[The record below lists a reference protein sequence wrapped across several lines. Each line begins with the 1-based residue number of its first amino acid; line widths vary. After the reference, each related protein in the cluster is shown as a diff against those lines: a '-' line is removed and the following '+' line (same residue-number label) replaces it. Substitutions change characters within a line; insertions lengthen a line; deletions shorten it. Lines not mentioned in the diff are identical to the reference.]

1 VAFERKKLSS
11 LRSVSYIT
19 LVTALLFLVQSHFAF
34 AQVDEGAI
42 TGTVMDSSGAVVA
55 RAHVTLLN
63 TDVGLTVDTVANANG
78 SYTFSPIRIGHYSV
92 TATAPGFGTTTQQ
105 SLTVNVSQ
113 TLQVNVQLKAGATS
127 ETITV
132 TDAPPALQTE
142 DASVGQVIDSKSVNN
157 LPLNGRNFTFLAQ
170 LGAGVNTP
178 QADGRGNASTGAFTA
193 NGLRESQ
200 NNYLLDG
207 IDNNSNAVDFLNGTN
222 YIVLPPVDA
231 IEEFKVQTADF
242 SAETGRAGG
251 AVLNATIKAG
261 TNSFHGA
268 AWEFL
273 RNDVFDARDWFEA
286 NANKPRGELRQN
298 QFGASG
304 GGPILKNKVFFFG
317 DYEGFRKTQ
326 GNPQTG
332 SVPTAQ
338 EITSGYTD
346 LSQIVSGQ
354 LGPGTARTDDLGR
367 IMPAGTISDP
377 ATTRLVKAGAVD
389 PVSGFQNKGTS
400 DVYVRDPFSLTCG
413 PAKSDYTNCTDLNQL
428 PAARLDPNAINVLKL
443 FPAPN
448 NGVGYN
454 NNFISQSKISDK
466 RNAFDVRVDMNAL
479 KNDQIFARFSYVDD
493 PQFFPGIFGGTADGG
508 GFAQGLQTAKSS
520 QSAGNW
526 THDFSPT
533 TVNVAKIGFNHLHT
547 TRFGPDGAVDGI
559 PSQYNIQGI
568 PQGNENGG
576 LPTITVG
583 GLSQLGSSN
592 FLPSDEISQTLQ
604 LTDDFTKIYGN
615 HSFKMGIEIQ
625 NVKFSTLQPGWSR
638 GQFDYDGRYVD
649 IPALGGGKN
658 NGMGQFLI
666 PAGPATDP
674 NGVNYSGGSDEVRA
688 SNINKTYDERQYIA
702 GYVQDDWKVTPK
714 LTLNLGLRYDYFS
727 PIKETN
733 GGQANFAPNGLPNGA
748 PTFLIP
754 ATGKDNRTISTFNS
768 TNGLTTNFTDQLAAD
783 GIKIEFTDRY
793 GQGLVKTKPVNIGPR
808 VGFAYQVTPRLVT
821 RGGFGYSY
829 NSFENQGYGPNI
841 GENYPFVFN
850 LDYTAHGG
858 NGNVVPVSQNTPFAA
873 CPSAGNGGTASL
885 FTAFSCIP
893 LDPAKVDA
901 SGLNLLGMQFDYKTP
916 QTLSANYTLQYSITH
931 TTAIQAA
938 WVLTHVN
945 NLQMNLSSN
954 NVSQIL
960 PQGAD
965 TTNLVP
971 FPHLGNGGYA
981 ESIGKSTYNGLQV
994 TMQQQAWKGLNF
1006 LATYT
1011 WSKTL
1016 TDAGDLLNGGS
1027 VGGIRALQVPGLGV
1041 PFDYA
1046 LASFDIRNVFHFSG
1060 GYELPFGKGKMFLGN
1075 ANRLTNSILGGWSA
1089 NYILVVQ
1096 QGQPQTF
1103 GCNTGTTSGT
1113 GCNDVRVK
1121 GQSPKLGITHQS
1133 DNKGRPRWYNNAA
1146 AFNQPCRLG
1155 GTNDN
1160 PTPIPDSPSGCIP
1173 LTGSGALGGK
1183 TDTATGPGYKKLDF
1197 SLFKSFPIT
1206 ERYSFQFRA
1215 DVFDLFNHPNFSAP
1229 DNTDIHNTQF
1239 GDIGSTRDAPYGSRQ
1254 IQFALK
1260 FYY

>member
-1 VAFERKKLSS
+1 MAFECKKLS
-11 LRSVSYIT
+11 LFRSANYVT
-19 LVTALLFLVQSHFAF
+19 LVVALVFLVQSHFAF
-34 AQVDEGAI
+34 AQVDEGSI
-42 TGTVMDSSGAVVA
+42 TGTVMDTSGAVVA
-55 RAHVTLLN
+55 KAHVTLLN
-63 TDVGLTVDTVANANG
+63 TDVGLTVETVTNASG
-78 SYTFSPIRIGHYSV
+78 SYTFSPVRIGHYSV
-92 TATAPGFGTTTQQ
+92 TVAAPGFETTTQQ

-113 TLQVNVQLKAGATS
+113 NLQVNIKLNAGATT

-132 TDAPPALQTE
+132 TDAPPVLQTE
-142 DASVGQVIDSKSVNN
+142 DASVGQVIDRESVNN

-178 QADGRGNASTGAFTA
+178 QADGRGNAASGAFTA

-222 YIVLPPVDA
+222 FIVLPPVDA

-261 TNSFHGA
+261 TNSIHGA

-273 RNDVFDARDWFEA
+273 RNDFVDARDWFEA
-286 NANKPRGELRQN
+286 NAGKKAGELRQN
-298 QFGASG
+298 QFGASS
-304 GGPILKNKVFFFG
+304 GGPILKNKLFFFG

-326 GNPQTG
+326 GNPQLG

-338 EITSGYTD
+338 EAASGFTD
-346 LSQIVSGQ
+346 LSQIISGQ
-354 LGPGTARTDDLGR
+354 PGNPRTDAIGR
-367 IMPAGTISDP
+367 SIPVGTISDP
-377 ATTRLVKAGAVD
+377 ATTRLVAAGAVD
-389 PVSGFQNKGTS
+389 PTSGFTNHGTS
-400 DVYVRDPFSLTCG
+400 AAYVRDPFSTDCG
-413 PAKSDYTNCTDLNQL
+413 PSTLDYTHCTDLNHL
-428 PAARLDPNAINVLKL
+428 PALRLDPNAIKVLQL
-443 FPAPN
+443 YPAPN
-448 NGVGYN
+448 NGTEYN

-479 KNDQIFARFSYVDD
+479 KKDQIFVRFSYVDD
-493 PQFFPGIFGGTADGG
+493 PIFFPGIFGGTADGG
-508 GFAQGLQTAKSS
+508 SFSQGLQTAKSS

-526 THDFSPT
+526 THDFGPS
-533 TVNVAKIGFNHLHT
+533 TVNVAKVGFNHLHT
-547 TRFGPDGAVDGI
+547 TRFGPDGAVNGI

-576 LPTITVG
+576 LPTIGIG
-583 GLSQLGSSN
+583 GLAQLGSSN

-615 HSFKMGIEIQ
+615 HSFKMGIEFQ
-625 NVKFSTLQPGWSR
+625 TVKFSTLQPGWSR

-649 IPALGGGKN
+649 IPTLGGKN
-658 NGMGQFLI
+658 NGIGQFLI
-666 PAGPATDP
+666 PAAQSSVAG
-674 NGVNYSGGSDEVRA
+674 GVDYSGGADQVFA
-688 SNINKTYDERQYIA
+688 SNINKTYDERQYLA
-702 GYVQDDWKVTPK
+702 GYVQDDWKVNPK
-714 LTLNLGLRYDYFS
+714 LTLNLGLRYDYFT
-727 PIKETN
+727 PIKEAN
-733 GGQANFAPNGLPNGA
+733 GAQANFAPSGLPNGV
-748 PTFLIP
+748 PTMLIP
-754 ATGKDNRTISTFNS
+754 ATGKANRTISTLDS
-768 TNGLTTNFTDQLAAD
+768 TKGLATNYTDQLAAD

-793 GQGLVKTKPVNIGPR
+793 GQGLVRTKPANIGPR
-808 VGFAYQVTPRLVT
+808 VGFAYQVTPRFVT

-850 LDYTAHGG
+850 LDYVPHGG
-858 NGNVVPVSQNTPFAA
+858 DSNVVPVSQNTPFAA

-931 TTAIQAA
+931 STTIQAA
-938 WVLTHVN
+938 YVLTHVD

-960 PQGAD
+960 PKGAD

-981 ESIGKSTYNGLQV
+981 ETIGKSTYNGLQV
-994 TMQQQAWKGLNF
+994 TMQQQSWKGLNF

-1060 GYELPFGKGKMFLGN
+1060 GYELPFGKGKMFMGN
-1075 ANRLTNSILGGWSA
+1075 ANRLTDLVLGGWSV
-1089 NYILVVQ
+1089 NYILVAQ

-1103 GCNTGTTSGT
+1103 GCPTGTTSGT

-1121 GQSPKLGITHQS
+1121 GQSAKLGITHQS
-1133 DNKGRPRWYNNAA
+1133 DHQGRPRWYNNPK
-1146 AFNQPCRLG
+1146 AFNQPCVLG
-1155 GTNDN
+1155 GSIDN
-1160 PTPIPDSPSGCIP
+1160 PTPIAESPTGCIP
-1173 LTGSGALGGK
+1173 ATGAGALGGK
-1183 TDTATGPGYKKLDF
+1183 TDTSTGPGYKKLDF

-1215 DVFDLFNHPNFSAP
+1215 DTFNIFNHPNFSAP
-1229 DNTDIHNTQF
+1229 DNTDITSTQF